1 MAELSEQF
9 CTEFEKALAD
19 GRNLPPKA
27 ALDLCMEVIWKY
39 KQAYKFTGP
48 CDVFL
53 THPENRS
60 RLMLSAR
67 NAHKLAEQIHL
78 SGADYAQLGNAL
90 CFEIAI
96 DATKKKSQLDKN
108 RALILR
114 SGGLLAEI
122 SGAERFIT
130 VGCGHTAGIC
140 KHAEAG
146 GRTSSK
152 ILQDSNGY
160 MDVAKLKKNATFKKM
175 LEVGWEWTCIKSAV
189 DFAYPQFAK
198 LAQQACNSSNSNRQQ
213 TSEPELVCQ
222 LADYYKHA
230 KDAGEADPKAA
241 ALSALQE
248 QSRCAAY
255 AYVLLSYA
263 LDFGGGDDVPYI
275 RFLDAIA
282 KEYGTSKEFGESF
295 WDKVRTMKFP
305 QNKKE
310 ATQHYPLLRLA
321 LLVAQACTNKQ
332 KDEIASFLTIAD
344 LKSVVSKQSAG
355 LAQELEKLLT
365 TAFKFT
371 EVIDKNFLVNY
382 QTAVGLLMVRVGMMM
397 TKKESKGPEGRTY
410 TIQELKQAYL
420 DDLSK
425 AAGQVVTYAP
435 WSATPETAATAA
447 TPAND
452 DVKPH
457 AATPVD
463 SDFKDLSSY
472 TSIEGQAK
480 GIGYSVGAVIVEK
493 GTEDASNYWTITE
506 MLNQETIIL
515 QRVFDYS
522 GTVPQDKIKIDI
534 DVMKSRW
541 RVVKEPTIP
550 SLITQKQQRPT
561 DAFQL
566 EILRG
571 EAFKALVAADKAA
584 SKKTDQGIAFWT
596 DPSAIRTTRKLAAGE
611 LTLIPMVNI
620 NMITNKNNSS
630 GTAIRICEDP
640 LDLFIHQLPK
650 QVPLKK
656 GTKELAE
663 DQIAAAFWVVSASS
677 TTDANEANMEEIVV
691 NKSGFDFKALTN
703 GAEIDEFK
711 QLLVY
716 KAPEAKTVVASKLV
730 GACRYD
736 PEVKRRRTDKQTL

>member
-1 MAELSEQF
+1 M
-9 CTEFEKALAD
+9 D
-19 GRNLPPKA
+19 GKNLPPKA

-48 CDVFL
+48 CDAFL

-96 DATKKKSQLDKN
+96 DAKKRQLQLEKN
-108 RALILR
+108 SALIKR
-114 SGGLLAEI
+114 AGGLLAEI
-122 SGAERFIT
+122 NSAERFIT

-146 GRTSSK
+146 GRTSST
-152 ILQDSNGY
+152 ILQDPNGY
-160 MDVAKLKKNATFKKM
+160 MDVAKLKKRNIQKM
-175 LEVGWEWTCIKSAV
+175 LEAGWEWTCVKAAV

-213 TSEPELVCQ
+213 TSEAELVCQ
-222 LADYYKHA
+222 LADYYNHA
-230 KDAGEADPKAA
+230 KAEGEADPKAA
-241 ALSALQE
+241 ALGALQD

-255 AYVLLSYA
+255 AYVLFAYA
-263 LDFGGGDDVPYI
+263 IDFGGGDDVPYI

-282 KEYGTSKEFGESF
+282 KEYGTSKDFGESF
-295 WDKVRTMKFP
+295 WDKLHTMKFP

-310 ATQHYPLLRLA
+310 ATQHFPLLRLA
-321 LLVAQACTNKQ
+321 LLMVQAVTDKQ
-332 KDEIASFLTIAD
+332 KDDIASFLTLTD
-344 LKSVVSKQSAG
+344 LKKVVTKPKAG
-355 LAQELEKLLT
+355 QAHELENILT

-371 EVIDKNFLVNY
+371 ELIDKEFLVTY
-382 QTAVGLLMVRVGMMM
+382 QRAVGQLMVRVGLII
-397 TKKESKGPEGRTY
+397 TEKELKGPEKREY
-410 TIQELKQAYL
+410 TMQQLKQAYL

-425 AAGQVVTYAP
+425 AAGQVVTYGP
-435 WSATPETAATAA
+435 WSGGAPASSA
-447 TPAND
+447 TPANA

-463 SDFKDLSSY
+463 SHFKDLSNY

-480 GIGYSVGAVIVEK
+480 DIGYSVGAVIVEK
-493 GTEDASNYWTITE
+493 GAEDAPNYWTITE
-506 MLNQETIIL
+506 MLNQKAIIL

-522 GTVPQDKIKIDI
+522 GTVPEDKIKIDI
-534 DVMKSRW
+534 DVMKSPW
-541 RVVKEPTIP
+541 KVVKEPTIP
-550 SLITQKQQRPT
+550 SVIAQRQQRPA

-571 EAFKALVAADKAA
+571 EAFKPLVAADKAA

-640 LDLFIHQLPK
+640 MDLFIHPLPK
-650 QVPLKK
+650 HVPLKKGTK

-663 DQIAAAFWVVSASS
+663 DQIAAAFWVVSASY
-677 TTDANEANMEEIVV
+677 TTDANEANMKEIVV
-691 NKSGFDFKALTN
+691 SKSGLDFKALTIE
-703 GAEIDEFK
+703 AEIDECK

-716 KAPEAKTVVASKLV
+716 KAQEEKSTAGANKLV
-730 GACRYD
+730 GASRYD
-736 PEVKRRRTDKQTL
+736 PEVKQRRTDKQHS